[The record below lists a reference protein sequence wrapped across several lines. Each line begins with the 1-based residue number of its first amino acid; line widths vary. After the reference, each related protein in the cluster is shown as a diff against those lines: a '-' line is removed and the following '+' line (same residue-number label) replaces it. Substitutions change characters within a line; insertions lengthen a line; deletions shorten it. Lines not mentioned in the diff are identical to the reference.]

1 MLEEET
7 KDRTSMIEE
16 VEEIII
22 GTTTMMI
29 EQQEI
34 GDRVH
39 HHHPG
44 KTVSINLIGIK
55 VWFIRK
61 NICRN

>member
-22 GTTTMMI
+22 ETMKMMI

-39 HHHPG
+39 HHHLG
-44 KTVSINLIGIK
+44 KTISITLIGIK
-55 VWFIRK
+55 VWLR
-61 NICRN
+61 